1 MLPWILLLG
10 LRISPPAKKRKKE
23 NQGAHPYNTAQVRSH
38 ALKYLVD
45 AKPGECG

>member
-1 MLPWILLLG
+1 MSPWILLLG
-10 LRISPPAKKRKKE
+10 LRISPPAKKKK
-23 NQGAHPYNTAQVRSH
+23 NQGAHPYNTAQATSH